1 MRKRT
6 IRNIADHLFW
16 FLVAILPLILYVIDG
31 FRNGAI
37 AKTMGAIQAPE
48 SMFNDWFTLITGY
61 FGELSTDFGDFM
73 SSFINENGIIYTSLN
88 GLFGVGGALPLFG
101 SNIALLAYMTWFCT
115 VEIVHLAV
123 DFIVFIPRL
132 CHKWQEKLTQNE

>member
-16 FLVAILPLILYVIDG
+16 FLVAILPLILFVIDAY
-31 FRNGAI
+31 RNGAI
-37 AKTMGAIQAPE
+37 AKAVAGVQVSDTIL
-48 SMFNDWFTLITGY
+48 NDWLVSLGEFIVPLSDSFEVFMNSLINT
-61 FGELSTDFGDFM
+61 
-73 SSFINENGIIYTSLN
+73 NGVIYTALN
-88 GLFGVGGALPLFG
+88 GLFGAGGALPLFG
-101 SNIALLAYMTWFCT
+101 SNTSLLLFLTWFCT
-115 VEIVHLAV
+115 VEIAHLAV